1 MFKPI
6 RTTAALMLLASLASA
21 TELQDPM
28 APFNVT
34 LGSSA
39 NSARPEFV
47 LSAIIIGNQ
56 RRVAII
62 NDQAYQLGHYVGTYE
77 LTSIE
82 PNRVKMT
89 SDGTSRTLVL
99 NTKPTENSDDP
110 R

>member
-6 RTTAALMLLASLASA
+6 TMTAGLILLASLASA

-28 APFNVT
+28 APFNIT
-34 LGSSA
+34 LGSNA
-39 NSARPEFV
+39 KSARAEFV
-47 LSAIIIGNQ
+47 LSAIIISNQ

-62 NDQAYQLGHYVGTYE
+62 NDRAYQLGHRVGTYE

-82 PNRVKMT
+82 PNRVQMT
-89 SDGTSRTLVL
+89 SDVASRTLVL

-110 R
+110 S